1 MLFSQADAI
10 YPLPVRSEVDRALT
24 FWTEIER
31 ATGRLPY
38 PMTETLRDGVP
49 RSDWL
54 YQCAGWKNT
63 LMDRITGT
71 VKFFNFSK
79 GFGFVQPAD
88 GSKDV
93 FLHVSALE
101 RAGING
107 LNEGDKITFVVEDD
121 RRGRGKQAAQ
131 VELA

>member
-1 MLFSQADAI
+1 MAC
-10 YPLPVRSEVDRALT
+10 RAVIG
-24 FWTEIER
+24 FVKR
-31 ATGRLPY
+31 
-38 PMTETLRDGVP
+38 
-49 RSDWL
+49 
-54 YQCAGWKNT
+54 AGWKNT

-107 LNEGDKITFVVEDD
+107 LNEGDKITLVVEDD